1 MTTPASPNRPPLKAR
16 RHRLDRIAGN
26 LNAALFVVAIGL
38 AMLDFTVFVANFAV
52 AQIPLA
58 MAAAPAAPPAP
69 NPLAPQSE

>member
-1 MTTPASPNRPPLKAR
+1 MTTPTSPNRPPLKEWLD
-16 RHRLDRIAGN
+16 RLDRIAGN

-58 MAAAPAAPPAP
+58 TTAAHSAP
-69 NPLAPQSE
+69 NQLVPQSE